1 MKKAKKAC
9 AKTMLL
15 SVILSA
21 PCPIVVGLG
30 LFFGHSSTQIADFF
44 RLSTEL
50 IGIIL
55 AYVVYVLTNKEG
67 ACDEERKAR
76 LERLSNI
83 LVGAIMCVGG
93 TIMLIVCLTSTDT
106 DKGNVIPGLAVS
118 FAGAVANIV
127 FWRRYICLNRRLRN
141 DIVAVQVRMY
151 RAKSIVDV
159 CVVLALLSVTLFPN
173 TSFSFYFD
181 LVGSVVVALYVIFC
195 GSKTLF
201 EKLVLERTHTKV
213 PKAYKSAV

>member
-1 MKKAKKAC
+1 
-9 AKTMLL
+9 
-15 SVILSA
+15 
-21 PCPIVVGLG
+21 
-30 LFFGHSSTQIADFF
+30 
-44 RLSTEL
+44 
-50 IGIIL
+50 
-55 AYVVYVLTNKEG
+55 
-67 ACDEERKAR
+67 
-76 LERLSNI
+76 
-83 LVGAIMCVGG
+83 
-93 TIMLIVCLTSTDT
+93 
-106 DKGNVIPGLAVS
+106 
-118 FAGAVANIV
+118 
-127 FWRRYICLNRRLRN
+127 
-141 DIVAVQVRMY
+141 MY

>member
-1 MKKAKKAC
+1 
-9 AKTMLL
+9 MLL

-21 PCPIVVGLG
+21 PCPIIVGLG

-55 AYVVYVLTNKEG
+55 AYVVYVLTNREG

-127 FWRRYICLNRRLRN
+127 FWRRYVCFNRRLRN

-151 RAKSIVDV
+151 RAKSIVDI